1 MLGLGSNISKLP
13 SSGATIVTD
22 NLVLRHGYA
31 VNPVQPLS
39 DGAAYFDGDDYI
51 TMNGL
56 DGNVT
61 TDEAFS
67 LVCWFRCLA
76 AGQAGGDDEHKEII
90 FSGHTSGFANRVR
103 ISINLN
109 TEDGP
114 IGGILIADTST
125 GTIYSDGSTKLNGT
139 TYYSDGKWHHFC
151 LTNVAGAGATA
162 TKIYI
167 NGVELTN
174 VYQAGGTSGTATK
187 DFDWSNVDLYS
198 LGQEWDSGPTAS
210 DFFNGYMC
218 NVGMWNVVLTQPQIK
233 SIMWKK
239 YSDLTS
245 SETDDLVSWWN
256 LDEETATDGTAGSGG
271 VKDYNS
277 TNHGTL
283 A

>member
-1 MLGLGSNISKLP
+1 MLGLGSNIIKSPVPGKF
-13 SSGATIVTD
+13 IVTD
-22 NLVLRHGYA
+22 NLVLRHQY
-31 VNPVQPLS
+31 VLNPVQPLS

-76 AGQAGGDDEHKEII
+76 TGQAGGDDEHKQII

-103 ISINLN
+103 IGINLN

-114 IGGILIADTST
+114 IGGIYTADTST
-125 GTIYSDGSTKLNGT
+125 STVYSDGSTKLNGT
-139 TYYSDGKWHHFC
+139 TYYSDEKWHHFC

-174 VYQAGGTSGTATK
+174 VYQTDGTSGTATK

-198 LGQEWDSGPTAS
+198 LGQEWDGGPTAS

-239 YSDLTS
+239 YSQLTS
-245 SETDDLVSWWN
+245 SETASLVSWWN
-256 LDEETATDGTAGSGG
+256 LSVDASDSTGNYDGTL
-271 VKDYNS
+271 
-277 TNHGTL
+277 T
-283 A
+283 